1 MNISELESNNNTEYQ
16 DVFLLMKKMGLI
28 KDKSKQWQ
36 FHNKFGKIYY
46 E

>member
-1 MNISELESNNNTEYQ
+1 MNFSELESNNISEYQ
-16 DVFLLMKKMGLI
+16 DVILFMKNMGLI

-36 FHNKFGKIYY
+36 FHYKTGKIYY

>member
-1 MNISELESNNNTEYQ
+1 MNISEYQ
-16 DVFLLMKKMGLI
+16 DIILFMKNMGLI

-36 FHNKFGKIYY
+36 CHNKFGKIYY

>member
-1 MNISELESNNNTEYQ
+1 MNTELESKNIPEYQ
-16 DVFLLMKKMGLI
+16 EIILLMKNMGLI

-36 FHNKFGKIYY
+36 FHNKIWKIYY